1 MILAFSGYLSNL
13 VILGLPNR
21 CHPNM
26 GAGGAL
32 LVTEERIP
40 RIEMFKIELEG
51 QPSILNQPDREF
63 KMLRGLQ
70 GSQLAPFRTC

>member
-1 MILAFSGYLSNL
+1 
-13 VILGLPNR
+13 
-21 CHPNM
+21 M

>member
-40 RIEMFKIELEG
+40 RIEMFKIVYINKICGCRKESLG
-51 QPSILNQPDREF
+51 
-63 KMLRGLQ
+63 
-70 GSQLAPFRTC
+70 